1 METKAMN
8 ETIDKL
14 AYFHG
19 MYCDGTPDSWDSE
32 AINNFALAIVE
43 ECIKAAE
50 ATRPN
55 HVRTTFDDA
64 MAQGTIQCV
73 VESIKHKFGL

>member
-1 METKAMN
+1 MATKEMN

-14 AYFHG
+14 AYQHG

-43 ECIKAAE
+43 ECIKAAHE
-50 ATRPN
+50 ADRS
-55 HVRTTFDDA
+55 HVRTTFDNA
-64 MAQGTIQCV
+64 MHEGVIYRV
-73 VESIKHKFGL
+73 VESIKAKFNL